1 MADAA
6 LVQAHLTI
14 LLRPISMMFLTL
26 LLVGIVSGVLG
37 GLILALLSTGFNLAL
52 GVSRVVNFQH
62 GAVVLWSMYAAYV
75 LWEAT
80 GINPYLGLLLI
91 VPVAFAIGYF
101 LHRWLIIRSLQ
112 TPEDSQILFSIG
124 LLIAFQYL
132 AQFVYSTDARS
143 LTEESLQHSLII
155 GPVILQYTQL
165 AAAAVSLLVLVLLH
179 LMLTRT
185 DLGRKLHACAQN
197 PVGARVAGLNVE
209 HLSAV
214 ALGIAAACA
223 AVSGTALATMAP
235 IFPERAF
242 EYSLAA
248 VVVSVL
254 GGMGSMS
261 GSILGG
267 LIVGVIIAVS
277 QVTGHGDLALAI
289 VYALVF
295 LIFLVRPTGLISAVK
310 R

>member
-112 TPEDSQILFSIG
+112 TLK
-124 LLIAFQYL
+124 
-132 AQFVYSTDARS
+132 TARS
-143 LTEESLQHSLII
+143 CSPS
-155 GPVILQYTQL
+155 
-165 AAAAVSLLVLVLLH
+165 
-179 LMLTRT
+179 
-185 DLGRKLHACAQN
+185 DC
-197 PVGARVAGLNVE
+197 
-209 HLSAV
+209 
-214 ALGIAAACA
+214 
-223 AVSGTALATMAP
+223 
-235 IFPERAF
+235 
-242 EYSLAA
+242 
-248 VVVSVL
+248 
-254 GGMGSMS
+254 
-261 GSILGG
+261 
-267 LIVGVIIAVS
+267 
-277 QVTGHGDLALAI
+277 
-289 VYALVF
+289 
-295 LIFLVRPTGLISAVK
+295 
-310 R
+310 